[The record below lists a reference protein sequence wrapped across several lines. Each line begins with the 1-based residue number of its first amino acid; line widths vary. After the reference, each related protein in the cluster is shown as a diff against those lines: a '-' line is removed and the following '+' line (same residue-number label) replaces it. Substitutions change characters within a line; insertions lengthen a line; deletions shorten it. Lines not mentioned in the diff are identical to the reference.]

1 MVLGDRDFV
10 EKLKGMKIKGSAK
23 DQPSY
28 RMIQSIDAE
37 ALIKQAAEY
46 FRARRG
52 GAYQET
58 GAASAGTSAS
68 DGAIARITAGLS
80 SA

>member
-37 ALIKQAAEY
+37 ALMKKAAAY
-46 FRARRG
+46 FRLGETEFTRKQG
-52 GAYQET
+52 GIGRERALVMELF
-58 GAASAGTSAS
+58 ASIQRA
-68 DGAIARITAGLS
+68 
-80 SA
+80 